1 MTGTVEAPRDADV
14 TVTHVGGPVS
24 GPPPGRSPSRAA
36 FVAMRPRQWSKNLLL
51 FAGIIFA
58 AEVGDTQRWAQA
70 IAAFVA
76 YCAASSAAYVVND
89 LRDVDA
95 DRAHPV
101 KRRRPIAQGEL
112 APRAAALLAGALGV
126 VAVVIVALLGPASLA
141 CLAGFV
147 ALQAAYTLRLKHIV
161 LVDVLA
167 IAALFVIRAVAGAV
181 AVDVRI
187 SPWLLACTGL
197 LALFLALGKRRAEL
211 QLVDAARTPGRRVLE
226 GYSPALVDRLLAV
239 VAASTIAVYV
249 LYTLTARDSFGL
261 VVTVPFVVFGLWR
274 YLQLLRRRDGGEE
287 PENVLLG
294 DPPILIT
301 VAVWAVLCAVILV
314 A

>member
-1 MTGTVEAPRDADV
+1 
-14 TVTHVGGPVS
+14 
-24 GPPPGRSPSRAA
+24 
-36 FVAMRPRQWSKNLLL
+36 MRPRQWSKNLLL

-58 AEVGDTQRWAQA
+58 AEVDDPHRWAQA

-112 APRAAALLAGALGV
+112 APRAAVLLAGALGV
-126 VAVVIVALLGPASLA
+126 VAVVIVASLGPASLA

-161 LVDVLA
+161 LVDVVA

-187 SPWLLACTGL
+187 SPWLLVCTGL

-226 GYSPALVDRLLAV
+226 GYSPALVDRLLGV

-261 VVTVPFVVFGLWR
+261 VVTVPFVVFGLCR

-314 A
+314 GGG